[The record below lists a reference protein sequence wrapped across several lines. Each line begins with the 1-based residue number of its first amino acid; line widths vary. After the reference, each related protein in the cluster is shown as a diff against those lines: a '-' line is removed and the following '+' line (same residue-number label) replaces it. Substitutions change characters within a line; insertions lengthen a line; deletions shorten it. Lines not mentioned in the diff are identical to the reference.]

1 MRSQTRPRERR
12 YKPLYPPNRNGCAGH
27 ENTRIETY
35 FVRRDLSS
43 SGWADRSA
51 EDRRLR
57 KAEAVGSNPT
67 RSTSPGPSRRR
78 ESPARKSKAQA
89 AGILGCHKSDGKV
102 ACVRDGCRPAPQFAL
117 GGLSRNHDA
126 LHARGCLGGILFEI
140 REVTGAD
147 VEVNDGGFLLQ
158 VDDRLA
164 GLPLHGMP
172 LRGNQFPG
180 TA

>member
-12 YKPLYPPNRNGCAGH
+12 YKALYPPNRNGCAGH

-67 RSTSPGPSRRR
+67 RSTSTRRPVDRSTDHESKGAVRRNSGVPQVGWKGRVRSRR
-78 ESPARKSKAQA
+78 
-89 AGILGCHKSDGKV
+89 L
-102 ACVRDGCRPAPQFAL
+102 
-117 GGLSRNHDA
+117 LSSLENP
-126 LHARGCLGGILFEI
+126 
-140 REVTGAD
+140 V
-147 VEVNDGGFLLQ
+147 
-158 VDDRLA
+158 
-164 GLPLHGMP
+164 
-172 LRGNQFPG
+172 
-180 TA
+180 